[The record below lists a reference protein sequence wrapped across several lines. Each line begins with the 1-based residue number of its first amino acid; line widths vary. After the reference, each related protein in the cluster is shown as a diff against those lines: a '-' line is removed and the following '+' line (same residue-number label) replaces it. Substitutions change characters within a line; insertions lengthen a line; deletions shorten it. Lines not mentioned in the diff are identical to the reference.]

1 MGGSAMAS
9 LGDEIIKWVDDNRSN
24 LSDWNQTIWNFAE
37 TVWREERSA
46 AWYVARLREE
56 GFDVEEGSG
65 GMPTAFSAR
74 WSNGDGPSAMTYAE
88 YDAVPGNCQKADTYR
103 APREGLSRF
112 AGGHTDPHSA
122 LGMSGLG
129 GLLATKAVMQ
139 KHNIQ
144 GTLRFMGE
152 PAEKVRGSK
161 PIHAAKGYYDGLDGI
176 VSFHP
181 FYMLPLSNTCR
192 WETHCG
198 PYYGVIYEFLC
209 EEPESWLAGVG
220 KSSSGN
226 PIPAAHTMAR
236 APGANDAVTM
246 MFTLGKSARDH
257 MLPHSGTWTVNETIL
272 VSGQATADNLPAQ
285 MAQIMYAMRAPSRE
299 MLDRILAV
307 LDRTAEAAA
316 LASHCTVNRHWVSK
330 SRPGLANHAMAQ
342 RTFDHLTRVGAPRF
356 NGDAI
361 TSAHAIQKELGLKP
375 IEKPFIEAIETLM
388 PPQEAE
394 RLMRAEIPSW
404 QTHYTS
410 DDYTDMTW
418 HAPTVRLYIGRPALK
433 APDGFSYADWVMNA
447 LGGIRSCID
456 PMIMTASKTIGLTLL
471 DVINDAGFRASTR
484 EEFNTRTEGG
494 VGGKNWE
501 APWCDYPAPIEH
513 PWPRY
518 IQTSRGYEWWIPE
531 TSNDRAMHR

>member
-1 MGGSAMAS
+1 MTVDIGAELLA
-9 LGDEIIKWVDDNRSN
+9 WVDANKTR

-37 TVWREERSA
+37 TAWREERSA

-56 GFDVEEGSG
+56 GFEVEEGSA

-74 WSNGDGPSAMTYAE
+74 WIQGSGPSAMTYAE
-88 YDAVPGNCQKADTYR
+88 YDAVPGNCQKAAPYR

-122 LGMSGLG
+122 LGMSGFG
-129 GLLATKAVMQ
+129 GLLAAKAMME
-139 KHNIQ
+139 KHGIQ

-220 KSSSGN
+220 RSASGN

-236 APGANDAVTM
+236 APGANDAVTT
-246 MFTLGKSARDH
+246 MFTLSKTARDH

-316 LASHCTVNRHWVSK
+316 LAAHCTVKRHWVSK
-330 SRPGLANHAMAQ
+330 SRQGLANHAMAQ
-342 RTFDHLTRVGAPRF
+342 RTFNHLERVGAPRF
-356 NGDAI
+356 DGEAI
-361 TSAHAIQKELGLKP
+361 TAAHAIQKELGLEPIAKP
-375 IEKPFIEAIETLM
+375 YIDAIETLM
-388 PPQEAE
+388 SPQEAE
-394 RLMRAEIPSW
+394 RLMRAEIPAW

-433 APDGFSYADWVMNA
+433 APEGFTYPDWVMNA
-447 LGGIRSCID
+447 LGGMRPCID
-456 PMIMTASKTIGLTLL
+456 PMIITASKTIGLTLL
-471 DVINDAGFRASTR
+471 DILTDADFRAATR
-484 EEFNTRTEGG
+484 AEFNTRTGG
-494 VGGKNWE
+494 GIGGTAWE
-501 APWCDYPAPIEH
+501 APWCDYPAPVEH

-518 IQTSRGYEWWIPE
+518 IGTSNGTEWWIPE
-531 TSNDRAMHR
+531 TAVDRKMHR